1 VLLKEYLVLLTQL
14 DTEFVKGNLTL
25 QKLWFYIQQSMRMME
40 NMNKLAIEASD
51 KKGGALLNA
60 IYKFQTITSD
70 KSIKELFSFLL
81 EKASEPFHKILL
93 KWIHLGVLDDPF
105 EEFLVKE
112 DPSMNKDNIE
122 KDFNDSYWQKRF
134 TFREDMIPIYF
145 QKQSIKILHTGKY
158 LNVIRECGKD
168 TQHPEMT
175 QRKDFSELI
184 EEAHEWS
191 SKRLLDLFF
200 IEERLL
206 DRLKSIKH
214 YFFLDLGDFFLHFFD
229 GADIYL
235 EALTKEVSN
244 DKLKS
249 LLELAIRTSTAN
261 MDPFKDDLTCELNNY
276 SLVEQIFVMQN
287 IRGALGSN
295 AYAPDATGSGQSRPN
310 FSSVPISGMNS
321 MQNYKC
327 VDSFTLDYK
336 VQWPLTLIISR
347 RAITKYQLIFR
358 HLFFCKYVERHLGN
372 TWLLH
377 QSTKELNLDGCF
389 LNSYNLRH
397 RMHHFCKNYVYYIVV
412 EVLDPNFYKFKENLS
427 KVKTVDEILELHNT
441 FLDECLKECLL
452 TDQNLLKILIKIFN
466 CCFFLSRIIHRYT
479 NSIQEE
485 EAVLNARSMVMRE
498 KNDAANTYA
507 QYRQQRINAESQA
520 TKRTVTE
527 KSYKNMIEKFSNTFD
542 THLKQFM
549 NAIKSSHYDPYIA
562 NLLMRLDFN
571 GYYAE
576 NLLSQFEGF
585 GGPNSF
591 APSESVNMT
600 NSFSTNMR

>member
-1 VLLKEYLVLLTQL
+1 MS
-14 DTEFVKGNLTL
+14 G
-25 QKLWFYIQQSMRMME
+25 
-40 NMNKLAIEASD
+40 
-51 KKGGALLNA
+51 
-60 IYKFQTITSD
+60 
-70 KSIKELFSFLL
+70 
-81 EKASEPFHKILL
+81 
-93 KWIHLGVLDDPF
+93 
-105 EEFLVKE
+105 
-112 DPSMNKDNIE
+112 
-122 KDFNDSYWQKRF
+122 
-134 TFREDMIPIYF
+134 
-145 QKQSIKILHTGKY
+145 
-158 LNVIRECGKD
+158 
-168 TQHPEMT
+168 
-175 QRKDFSELI
+175 
-184 EEAHEWS
+184 S
-191 SKRLLDLFF
+191 SLPR
-200 IEERLL
+200 
-206 DRLKSIKH
+206 
-214 YFFLDLGDFFLHFFD
+214 
-229 GADIYL
+229 
-235 EALTKEVSN
+235 
-244 DKLKS
+244 
-249 LLELAIRTSTAN
+249 
-261 MDPFKDDLTCELNNY
+261 
-276 SLVEQIFVMQN
+276 
-287 IRGALGSN
+287 
-295 AYAPDATGSGQSRPN
+295 
-310 FSSVPISGMNS
+310 
-321 MQNYKC
+321 
-327 VDSFTLDYK
+327 
-336 VQWPLTLIISR
+336 QWPLTLIISR

-412 EVLDPNFYKFKENLS
+412 EVLDPNFYKFKENLA

-485 EAVLNARSMVMRE
+485 DAVLTARSMVMRE
-498 KNDAANTYA
+498 KNDVASTYS

-527 KSYKNMIEKFSNTFD
+527 KSYKGMIDKFSTTFD

>member
-14 DTEFVKGNLTL
+14 DTEFIKGNLTL

-40 NMNKLAIEASD
+40 NLSKLATEAHD
-51 KKGGALLNA
+51 KKGGALLNV
-60 IYKFQTITSD
+60 IYKFLTITSD

-81 EKASEPFHKILL
+81 EKSAEPFLKILM
-93 KWIHLGVLDDPF
+93 KWIYLGILDDPF
-105 EEFLVKE
+105 DEFLVKE
-112 DPSMNKDNIE
+112 DATMNKDNIE

-134 TFREDMIPIYF
+134 TFREDMIPIF
-145 QKQSIKILHTGKY
+145 LQKLSIKILHTGKY

-168 TQHPEMT
+168 IKSPCEQNILISINQSVLNKDNSQASLIQH
-175 QRKDFSELI
+175 KDFSEPI
-184 EEAHEWS
+184 EQAHDWS

-206 DRLKSIKH
+206 ERLKSIKH
-214 YFFLDLGDFFLHFFD
+214 YFFLDLGDFFIHFFD
-229 GADIYL
+229 GADNYL
-235 EALTKEVSN
+235 EALTREVSN

-276 SLVEQIFVMQN
+276 SLLEQIFVMQN

-295 AYAPDATGSGQSRPN
+295 AYATEGPGGTQARAN
-310 FSSVPISGMNS
+310 FPSVPMSAMNS
-321 MQNYKC
+321 IQNYKC

-358 HLFFCKYVERHLGN
+358 HLFFCKYVERHLAN

-389 LNSYNLRH
+389 LNSYNIRH

-412 EVLDPNFYKFKENLS
+412 EVLDPNFHKFKENLT

-466 CCFFLSRIIHRYT
+466 CCFFMSRMIHKYT

-485 EAVLNARSMVMRE
+485 EAVAAARSMVLRAKGDE
-498 KNDAANTYA
+498 SKNYGS
-507 QYRQQRINAESQA
+507 YRDQRIKAESE
-520 TKRTVTE
+520 VG
-527 KSYKNMIEKFSNTFD
+527 NTIVNRFRRQGELL
-542 THLKQFM
+542 LKE
-549 NAIKSSHYDPYIA
+549 AISS
-562 NLLMRLDFN
+562 
-571 GYYAE
+571 
-576 NLLSQFEGF
+576 
-585 GGPNSF
+585 
-591 APSESVNMT
+591 
-600 NSFSTNMR
+600 